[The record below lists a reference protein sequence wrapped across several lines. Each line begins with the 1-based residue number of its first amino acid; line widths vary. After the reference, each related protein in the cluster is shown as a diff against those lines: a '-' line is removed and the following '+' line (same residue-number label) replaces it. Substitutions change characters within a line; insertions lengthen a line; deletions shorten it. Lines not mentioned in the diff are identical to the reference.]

1 MILLVMA
8 DLEMLVLDKT
18 KPEDY
23 EGEFI
28 ERVMTLTESYEA
40 WRRENSAKW
49 LFSDELYALL
59 WEAYPWN
66 SPIHECTDL
75 YTLFCVWIERADKKI
90 VVSEHLNLELS
101 PNIHAAYASRDYPE
115 LDKEWR
121 NVLARNV
128 DIPHNHTLIFSF
140 GEKPDSVELID
151 LNGDYSQLFLLIKS
165 RQDWQTALM
174 KSDLWLRHGLPKS
187 GEYPYI
193 PPKSYQ
199 EGDSKFPKES
209 CPYRNA
215 SGFKDRKGGIWI
227 FHEEENH
234 WDVQCYPYGKDN
246 YLSVSSNGEILKEI
260 KK

>member
-1 MILLVMA
+1 MIILVIA
-8 DLEMLVLDKT
+8 DLEMLVPDKT

-23 EGEFI
+23 EDEFI
-28 ERVMTLTESYEA
+28 ERLMTLTESYEA

-49 LFSDELYALL
+49 LFSNALYDLL
-59 WEAYPWN
+59 WESYPWN
-66 SPIHECTDL
+66 SPIHKRTD
-75 YTLFCVWIERADKKI
+75 FFNSFSPWIERADKEI
-90 VVSEHLNLELS
+90 VVSEHLNLELC
-101 PNIHAAYASRDYPE
+101 PNIHAAYASRDYSE

-128 DIPHNHTLIFSF
+128 DIPDNQTLVFSF
-140 GEKPDSVELID
+140 GEKADKVELID
-151 LNGDYSQLFLLIKS
+151 LKGNYRQIFLLIKS

-199 EGDSKFPKES
+199 EGDSDFPKGR
-209 CPYRNA
+209 YRNTLE
-215 SGFKDRKGGIWI
+215 FKDRKRGIWI